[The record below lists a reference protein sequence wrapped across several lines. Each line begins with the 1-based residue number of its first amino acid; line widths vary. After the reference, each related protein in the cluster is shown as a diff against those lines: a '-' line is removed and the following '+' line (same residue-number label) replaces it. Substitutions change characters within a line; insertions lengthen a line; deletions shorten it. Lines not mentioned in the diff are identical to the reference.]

1 MLGSEEKGDG
11 FDENDFYEAYLKIVA
26 KENEL
31 PDDLYVWAIGEA
43 KEINPHTSH
52 EIPYWSAWFAARKV
66 AGVLLDKMRGLKGE
80 EITPEMIE
88 EFRSLCAKLAY
99 D

>member
-1 MLGSEEKGDG
+1 MKGTEEKD
-11 FDENDFYEAYLKIVA
+11 DVYEAYLKIVA
-26 KENEL
+26 KESEL

-43 KEINPHTSH
+43 KEIKSYAPD

-66 AGVLLDKMRGLKGE
+66 AGVLLNKMRGLEGE

>member
-1 MLGSEEKGDG
+1 MIGTEEKD
-11 FDENDFYEAYLKIVA
+11 DVYEAYLKIVA
-26 KENEL
+26 QEYEL
-31 PDDLYVWAIGEA
+31 PDDLYVWAIDKA
-43 KEINPHTSH
+43 KDWKSYAPD

-66 AGVLLDKMRGLKGE
+66 AWVLLNKMRGLEGE

-88 EFRSLCAKLAY
+88 EFRSLCADLAY

>member
-1 MLGSEEKGDG
+1 MIGTEEKDDG
-11 FDENDFYEAYLKIVA
+11 YEAYLKIVA
-26 KENEL
+26 QEYEL
-31 PDDLYVWAIGEA
+31 PDDLYVWAIDKA
-43 KEINPHTSH
+43 KDWKSYAPD

-66 AGVLLDKMRGLKGE
+66 AWVLLGKMRGLEGE

-88 EFRSLCAKLAY
+88 EFRSLCATLAY

>member
-1 MLGSEEKGDG
+1 MLGTEEKD
-11 FDENDFYEAYLKIVA
+11 DVYEAYKKIVA
-26 KENEL
+26 QEYEV
-31 PDDLYVWAIGEA
+31 PDDLYVWAIAQA
-43 KEINPHTSH
+43 KDWKSYAPH

-66 AGVLLDKMRGLKGE
+66 AWVLLNKMRGLEGE

-88 EFRSLCAKLAY
+88 EFRSLCADLAY

>member
-1 MLGSEEKGDG
+1 MIGTEEKD
-11 FDENDFYEAYLKIVA
+11 DVYEAYKKIVA
-26 KENEL
+26 QEYEV
-31 PDDLYVWAIGEA
+31 PDDLYVWAIAQA
-43 KEINPHTSH
+43 KDWKSYAPH

-66 AGVLLDKMRGLKGE
+66 AWVLLNKMRGLEGE

-88 EFRSLCAKLAY
+88 EFRSLCADLAY